1 MLRLSEYKGILTRDV
16 REPLEALTCNADDRR
31 IRLCSCR
38 SCQQV
43 PESHQNACYI
53 LAVAPKTTGMRAS
66 KLESMVATL
75 SPGETGRDGKK
86 RRENENGASSL
97 GGPRRIRSI
106 VARLAPLLLFGCTMR
121 VAADSHA
128 KDNKPRQTLLFPIG
142 KSTSS
147 TVV

>member
-43 PESHQNACYI
+43 LESYQDAYYI
-53 LAVAPKTTGMRAS
+53 PAVAPKTTGMRAS

-86 RRENENGASSL
+86 RRENEKRGEQ
-97 GGPRRIRSI
+97 PRGSK
-106 VARLAPLLLFGCTMR
+106 
-121 VAADSHA
+121 
-128 KDNKPRQTLLFPIG
+128 KDTEHRR
-142 KSTSS
+142 
-147 TVV
+147 